1 MSRKIAHWIFP
12 NLNTLGGRSNYVKFL
27 IHNFSELDFE
37 NHVITTIP
45 DDTNDKIFLTHHKV
59 FFHAFDFNKSME
71 DIHTDV
77 TIRKV
82 KELNSLFLENK
93 FEVLL
98 IHSLMPES
106 FIYLKLLLTLVNP
119 DLKIILLLHDLET
132 IKYLA
137 NNKNVDLFSAK
148 NAIFVCPSKY
158 IQSELIKISPSIQ
171 NIVHIPHGVSATR
184 RIEKLRSHYRD
195 FTFVGDFEEHK
206 GLVQL
211 VIAWARICN
220 NFSHSRLFL
229 IGDGKLM
236 NFVKRLV
243 INLGIESKIVFTGWL
258 NNEELNI
265 ELESK
270 RFIVIPSI
278 IGESFSLIAAEV
290 QYLGLPSIASNNG
303 ALNELINDSINGLL
317 VTPGNIDE
325 LEQALVLLLEDH
337 QFLDKLSTGAYK
349 KSDSLLRPDDVIDRY
364 LRILL

>member
-1 MSRKIAHWIFP
+1 VSQKIAHWIFP
-12 NLNTLGGRSNYVKFL
+12 NLNTLGGRSNHVKFL
-27 IHNFSELDFE
+27 IQKFSELDFE
-37 NHVITTIP
+37 NHIVTSMP
-45 DDTNDKIFLTHHKV
+45 DDTNHKAFLTHHKV
-59 FFHAFDFNKSME
+59 FFHAFEFNKSME

-77 TIRKV
+77 TVRKV
-82 KELNSLFLENK
+82 KELHSLFLKHK
-93 FEVLL
+93 FKVLL
-98 IHSLMPES
+98 VHSLKPES

-119 DLKIILLLHDLET
+119 SLRIILLIHDLET

-137 NNKNVDLFSAK
+137 NNKNVDLFILKKAVF
-148 NAIFVCPSKY
+148 ICPSTY
-158 IQSELIKISPSIQ
+158 IQNELMKISPGVQ
-171 NIVHIPHGVSATR
+171 NIVHIPHGVSASWTN
-184 RIEKLRSHYRD
+184 EKLRSNYRD

-211 VIAWARICN
+211 VVAWARVCN
-220 NFSHSRLFL
+220 NFPHSRLFL

-290 QYLGLPSIASNNG
+290 QYLGLPAIASSNG
-303 ALNELINDSINGLL
+303 ALIELINDSKNGVL
-317 VTPGNIDE
+317 VSPGNIDE
-325 LEQALVLLLEDH
+325 LEKALILLIENN
-337 QFLDKLSTGAYK
+337 QFLDKLSLGAYE
-349 KSDSLLRPDDVIDRY
+349 KSDSLLRPDEVIDRY
-364 LRILL
+364 LRILV

>member
-1 MSRKIAHWIFP
+1 MYRKIVHWIFP
-12 NLNTLGGRSNYVKFL
+12 NLDTLGGRSNYVKFL
-27 IHNFSELDFE
+27 IHKFSELDFE
-37 NHVITTIP
+37 NHIITSLP
-45 DDTNDKIFLTHHKV
+45 DDTNQEAFLNQHIV
-59 FFHAFDFNKSME
+59 FYHAFDFNKSME

-82 KELNSLFLENK
+82 KELNSLFSENK

-98 IHSLMPES
+98 IHSLKPES

-119 DLKIILLLHDLET
+119 SLRIILLIHDLET
-132 IKYLA
+132 VKYLA
-137 NNKNVDLFSAK
+137 NNKNVDLFISK
-148 NAIFVCPSKY
+148 NTFFVCPSKY
-158 IQSELIKISPSIQ
+158 IQSELIKITPSVQ
-171 NIVHIPHGVSATR
+171 NVVHIPHGVSTSR
-184 RIEKLRSHYRD
+184 KKLKLRSNYRD

-211 VIAWARICN
+211 VLAWARICN
-220 NFSHSRLFL
+220 DFPHSRLFL
-229 IGDGKLM
+229 IGNGKLM

-258 NNEELNI
+258 NIEELNV

-290 QYLGLPSIASNNG
+290 QYLGLPAIASNNG
-303 ALNELINDSINGLL
+303 ALAELINDSINGVL
-317 VTPGNIDE
+317 VSPGNIDE
-325 LEQALVLLLEDH
+325 LEKALVFLLEDH
-337 QFLDKLSTGAYK
+337 SIVDKLSMGAYK
-349 KSDSLLRPDDVIDRY
+349 KSESLLTPNEVIDRY

>member
-59 FFHAFDFNKSME
+59 FFHAFDFNKTME

-82 KELNSLFLENK
+82 KELNSLFLKHK
-93 FEVLL
+93 FQVLL
-98 IHSLMPES
+98 IHSLKPES

-119 DLKIILLLHDLET
+119 NLRIILLIHDLET

-137 NNKNVDLFSAK
+137 SNKNVDLFTLK
-148 NAIFVCPSKY
+148 NAFFICPSIY
-158 IQSELIKISPSIQ
+158 MHNELIKISPSAQ
-171 NIVHIPHGVSATR
+171 NIVHIPHGVSASR
-184 RIEKLRSHYRD
+184 KIEKLRSHYRD
-195 FTFVGDFEEHK
+195 FAFVGDFEEHK
-206 GLVQL
+206 GLVHL
-211 VIAWARICN
+211 VIAWARISN
-220 NFSHSRLFL
+220 NFSHSKLFL

-243 INLGIESKIVFTGWL
+243 INLGIESKVVFTGWL
-258 NNEELNI
+258 NKAELNI
-265 ELESK
+265 ELETM

-290 QYLGLPSIASNNG
+290 QHLGLPAIASNNG
-303 ALNELINDSINGLL
+303 ALIELINDSINGLL

>member
-1 MSRKIAHWIFP
+1 VSRKIVHWIFP

-27 IHNFSELDFE
+27 IHRFSELDFE
-37 NHVITTIP
+37 NHIITFLP
-45 DDTNDKIFLTHHKV
+45 DGTNQEAFLNQHAV
-59 FFHAFDFNKSME
+59 FYHTFDFNKSME
-71 DIHTDV
+71 DIHTDI

-171 NIVHIPHGVSATR
+171 NIVHIPHGVSAYR

-211 VIAWARICN
+211 ITAWARVCN
-220 NFSHSRLFL
+220 NFPHSRLFL

-258 NNEELNI
+258 NKEELNNI
-265 ELESK
+265 LESM

-290 QYLGLPSIASNNG
+290 QYLGLPAIASNNG
-303 ALNELINDSINGLL
+303 ALIELISDSINGVL
-317 VTPGNIDE
+317 VSPGNIDE
-325 LEQALVLLLEDH
+325 LENALVFLLEDH
-337 QFLDKLSTGAYK
+337 SIVDKLSVGAYK
-349 KSDSLLRPDDVIDRY
+349 KSQSLLTPNEVIDRY

>member
-1 MSRKIAHWIFP
+1 MSHKIAHWIFP

-27 IHNFSELDFE
+27 IHRFSELDFE
-37 NHVITTIP
+37 NHIITSLP
-45 DDTNDKIFLTHHKV
+45 DNTNQESLLNQHMV
-59 FFHAFDFNKSME
+59 FYHAFDFNKSME

-77 TIRKV
+77 TIQKV
-82 KELNSLFLENK
+82 KELNSLFSENK

-98 IHSLMPES
+98 IHSLKPES

-119 DLKIILLLHDLET
+119 SLKIILLIHDFET

-137 NNKNVDLFSAK
+137 DNKNVDLFISK
-148 NAIFVCPSKY
+148 NTFFVCPSKY
-158 IQSELIKISPSIQ
+158 IQSELIKITPSIQ
-171 NIVHIPHGVSATR
+171 NVVHIPHGVSTSR
-184 RIEKLRSHYRD
+184 KILKLRSNYRD
-195 FTFVGDFEEHK
+195 FAFVGDFEEHK
-206 GLVQL
+206 GLVHL

-243 INLGIESKIVFTGWL
+243 INLGIESKVVFTGWL
-258 NNEELNI
+258 NIEELNV

-290 QYLGLPSIASNNG
+290 QYLGLPTIASNNG
-303 ALNELINDSINGLL
+303 ALAELINDSINGLL
-317 VTPGNIDE
+317 VSPGNIDE
-325 LEQALVLLLEDH
+325 LETALVLLLEDH
-337 QFLDKLSTGAYK
+337 QFLDKLSTGAFK